1 MTIPWL
7 TALAVLP
14 ALGAV
19 FVLLS
24 GQRLAKQVALAVS
37 VITFALAAIVAVQ
50 FQPGA
55 GMQFAEQV
63 SWIKPLGAYYA
74 LGLDGIG
81 LTLVLLVVI
90 VTPVVIIA
98 SWRDFE
104 LPEDER
110 AELVDAMAASAS
122 AGSRLATT
130 GPRGAPTGSGSVTT
144 ESGDAAEK
152 LPPKFGSSVFFA
164 LVLAVESS
172 ALFLFLATDVFLFYV
187 FFEVI
192 LIPMY
197 FLIGGFGPGP
207 RRTYAAAKFLIFG
220 LLGGF
225 VMLAS
230 VIGLYVQSAKVG
242 EASYLLSTL
251 SQLDYPAG
259 TERWLFLGFMFAFA
273 IKAPLVPLHTWL
285 PDAAEESSPG
295 GATMMVGVMD
305 KIGTFGMIRFCL
317 GLFPEASQWATPAVL
332 ILATIS
338 IIYGAVAAIGSRD
351 IMRFIAFTSI
361 SHFGFIVLG
370 IFAFTSQSLVGSTL
384 YMLNHGLSTAALF
397 VAAGYLIKRRG
408 SRDINA
414 YGGVQKVA
422 PVLAGL
428 LLFAGLSTLSL
439 PGLSSFVSEF
449 MVLAGTF
456 SRYPAYAVI
465 STLAI
470 VLAALYIL
478 IMYQRTMTG
487 PVTPEVADKVTDL
500 DRRERFAMAPLVLL
514 IVVLGLFPKPM
525 LSVIEPT
532 IKVTMDH
539 VGVTDPPPR
548 VSAEGER

>member
-7 TALAVLP
+7 TILALLP
-14 ALGAV
+14 AVGAV
-19 FVLLS
+19 VLIFT
-24 GQRLAKQVALAVS
+24 GVRAAKQVALVVS
-37 VITFALAAIVAVQ
+37 LITLAIALIVAAQ
-50 FQPGA
+50 FRIGG
-55 GMQFAEQV
+55 GMQRVEQLP
-63 SWIKPLGAYYA
+63 WIRPLGAYYA
-74 LGLDGIG
+74 LGLDGLG

-90 VTPVVIIA
+90 ITPVVIIA

-104 LPEDER
+104 PGPES
-110 AELVDAMAASAS
+110 AE
-122 AGSRLATT
+122 GR
-130 GPRGAPTGSGSVTT
+130 APTG
-144 ESGDAAEK
+144 AAA
-152 LPPKFGSSVFFA
+152 LPPKYDSRVFFA
-164 LVLAVESS
+164 LVLAVQSC
-172 ALFLFLATDVFLFYV
+172 ALYLFLATDVFLFYV

-230 VIGLYVQSAKVG
+230 VIGLYVQSARVG
-242 EASYLLSTL
+242 EPSYLLTTL
-251 SQLDYPAG
+251 SALPLG
-259 TERWLFLGFMFAFA
+259 TGTGRWLFVGFMFAFA

-295 GATMMVGVMD
+295 GAVMMVGVMD

-317 GLFPEASQWATPAVL
+317 GLFPEASQWATPVVLALAV
-332 ILATIS
+332 IS
-338 IIYGAVAAIGSRD
+338 IIYGAILAIGSRNM
-351 IMRFIAFTSI
+351 MRFIAYTSI

-370 IFAFTSQSLVGSTL
+370 IFAFTTQSMVGSTL

-397 VAAGYLIKRRG
+397 VVAGYLIRRRG
-408 SRDINA
+408 SRDIHA
-414 YGGVQKVA
+414 YGAVERTA

-456 SRYPAYAVI
+456 TRHPVHATV

-487 PVTPEVADKVTDL
+487 AVQPERPVRVRDVSS
-500 DRRERFAMAPLVLL
+500 RERLAMAPLVLL
-514 IVVLGLFPKPM
+514 IVVLGVFPKPM
-525 LSVIEPT
+525 LAVIEPA
-532 IKVTMDH
+532 VSVLMQH
-539 VGVTDPPPR
+539 VGVTDPQPR
-548 VSAEGER
+548 VTAEGGR

>member
-1 MTIPWL
+1 MTFPIL
-7 TALAVLP
+7 TVLAVLP
-14 ALGAV
+14 ALGA
-19 FVLLS
+19 FALIFIR
-24 GQRLAKQVALAVS
+24 GALAKQVALAVS
-37 VITFALAAIVAVQ
+37 LLVLLIALILAARFKV
-50 FQPGA
+50 GG
-55 GMQFAEQV
+55 GMQFTEQAR
-63 SWIKPLGAYYA
+63 WIKPLGAYYA

-81 LTLVLLVVI
+81 LTLVLLVSI
-90 VTPVVIIA
+90 VTPVVIVA
-98 SWRDFE
+98 SWRDF
-104 LPEDER
+104 DR
-110 AELVDAMAASAS
+110 KSRKTSSGTNAAPGSA
-122 AGSRLATT
+122 ADLA
-130 GPRGAPTGSGSVTT
+130 PKYGAH
-144 ESGDAAEK
+144 
-152 LPPKFGSSVFFA
+152 VFFA
-164 LVLAVESS
+164 LVLAVETC

-192 LIPMY
+192 LVPMY

-230 VIGLYVQSAKVG
+230 VVGLYALSASAG

-251 SQLDYPAG
+251 SQLKISPDTG
-259 TERWLFLGFMFAFA
+259 RWLFIGFMFAFA

-295 GATMMVGVMD
+295 GAVMMVGVMD

-317 GLFPEASQWATPAVL
+317 GLFPEASRWATPVVLVLAVV
-332 ILATIS
+332 S
-338 IIYGAVAAIGSRD
+338 IIYGAVLAIGSKD
-351 IMRFIAFTSI
+351 LMRFIAYTSI

-397 VAAGYLIKRRG
+397 VAAGYMIKRRG
-408 SRDINA
+408 SRSIED
-414 YGGVQKVA
+414 YGGVDRVA

-456 SRYPAYAVI
+456 SRHPAYAVI

-478 IMYQRTMTG
+478 IAYQRTMTG
-487 PVTPEVADKVTDL
+487 PVQPAVEGMTDL
-500 DRRERFAMAPLVLL
+500 SRRERLAMAPLVFL
-514 IVVLGLFPKPM
+514 IVLLGLFPKPL
-525 LSVIEPT
+525 LSIIEPD
-532 IKVTMDH
+532 VRSAMQH
-539 VGVTDPPPR
+539 VGVSDPQPR
-548 VSAEGER
+548 VAAEGGRR

>member
-7 TALAVLP
+7 TILALLP
-14 ALGAV
+14 VVGAV
-19 FVLLS
+19 ALIFTGVKA
-24 GQRLAKQVALAVS
+24 AKQVALAVS
-37 VITFALAAIVAVQ
+37 LITLAFALYMATTQYTI
-50 FQPGA
+50 GG
-55 GMQFAEQV
+55 GMQLVEQAP
-63 SWIKPLGAYYA
+63 WIKPLGVYYA
-74 LGLDGIG
+74 LGLDGVG

-90 VTPVVIIA
+90 ITPVVIIA

-104 LPEDER
+104 PVDRGPEQVEESR
-110 AELVDAMAASAS
+110 STGAETLAPKYD
-122 AGSRLATT
+122 SR
-130 GPRGAPTGSGSVTT
+130 
-144 ESGDAAEK
+144 
-152 LPPKFGSSVFFA
+152 VFFA
-164 LVLAVESS
+164 LVLAVQSC
-172 ALFLFLATDVFLFYV
+172 ALYLFLATDVFLFYV

-230 VIGLYVQSAKVG
+230 IIGLYVQSDRAG
-242 EASYLLSTL
+242 EPSYLLSTL
-251 SQLDYPAG
+251 SQLDFG
-259 TERWLFLGFMFAFA
+259 TATGRWLFIGFMFAFA

-285 PDAAEESSPG
+285 PDAAEESTAG

-317 GLFPEASQWATPAVL
+317 GLFPEASQWATPVVL
-332 ILATIS
+332 VLATIS
-338 IIYGAVAAIGSRD
+338 ILYGAILAIGSRD
-351 IMRFIAFTSI
+351 IMRFIAYTSI

-370 IFAFTSQSLVGSTL
+370 IFAFTSQSLTGSSL
-384 YMLNHGLSTAALF
+384 YMLNHGLATAALF
-397 VAAGYLIKRRG
+397 VMAGYLIKRRG
-408 SRDINA
+408 SRDMNA
-414 YGGVQKVA
+414 YRGVDQVA

-428 LLFAGLSTLSL
+428 LLFAGLNTLSL
-439 PGLSSFVSEF
+439 PGLGSFVSEF

-456 SRYPAYAVI
+456 GRHPAYAVV

-487 PVTPEVADKVTDL
+487 PASEEVKEKVTEL
-500 DRRERFAMAPLVLL
+500 NGRERLAMAPLVLL
-514 IVVLGLFPKPM
+514 ILLLGVFPKPM
-525 LSVIEPT
+525 LSIIEPST
-532 IKVTMDH
+532 QATMQH
-539 VGVTDPPPR
+539 VGVTDPEPR
-548 VSAEGER
+548 VSAEGGR

>member
-1 MTIPWL
+1 MNIPWL
-7 TALAVLP
+7 TILALLP
-14 ALGAV
+14 AVGAV
-19 FVLLS
+19 VLIFS
-24 GQRLAKQVALAVS
+24 GVKAAKQVALTVS
-37 VITFALAAIVAVQ
+37 LVTLAFALYIASQ
-50 FQPGA
+50 FKIGG
-55 GMQFAEQV
+55 GMQLGEQAP
-63 SWIKPLGAYYA
+63 WIKPLGVYYA
-74 LGLDGIG
+74 LGLDGVG

-90 VTPVVIIA
+90 ITPVVIIA

-104 LPEDER
+104 PT
-110 AELVDAMAASAS
+110 AESVTGSAAATDTVATS
-122 AGSRLATT
+122 AGTLAPKYDSRM
-130 GPRGAPTGSGSVTT
+130 
-144 ESGDAAEK
+144 
-152 LPPKFGSSVFFA
+152 FFA
-164 LVLAVESS
+164 LVLAVQSC
-172 ALFLFLATDVFLFYV
+172 ALYLFLATDVFLFYV

-230 VIGLYVQSAKVG
+230 IIGLYVQSAKAG
-242 EASYLLSTL
+242 EPSYLLSTL
-251 SQLDYPAG
+251 SELDFG
-259 TERWLFLGFMFAFA
+259 TATGRWLFIGFMFAFA

-285 PDAAEESSPG
+285 PDAAEESTAG

-317 GLFPEASQWATPAVL
+317 GLFPEASQWATPVVL
-332 ILATIS
+332 VLATIS
-338 IIYGAVAAIGSRD
+338 ILYGAILAIGSRD
-351 IMRFIAFTSI
+351 IMRFIAYTSI

-370 IFAFTSQSLVGSTL
+370 IFAFTSQSLTGSTL
-384 YMLNHGLSTAALF
+384 YMLNHGMSTAALF
-397 VAAGYLIKRRG
+397 VIAGFLIKRRG

-414 YGGVQKVA
+414 YGGVDRVA

-456 SRYPAYAVI
+456 GRHPAYAVI

-487 PVTPEVADKVTDL
+487 PIPDEV
-500 DRRERFAMAPLVLL
+500 RERVSELNGRERLAMAPLVVLILL
-514 IVVLGLFPKPM
+514 LGAFPKPM
-525 LSVIEPT
+525 LSIIEPAT
-532 IKVTMDH
+532 QATMQH
-539 VGVTDPPPR
+539 VGVTDPEPR
-548 VSAEGER
+548 VSAEGGR

>member
-7 TALAVLP
+7 TILALLP
-14 ALGAV
+14 AFGAV
-19 FVLLS
+19 VLIFS
-24 GQRLAKQVALAVS
+24 SVKAAKQVALAVS
-37 VITFALAAIVAVQ
+37 LITFAFALVIATQ
-50 FQPGA
+50 FKIGG
-55 GMQFAEQV
+55 GMQLVEQAL
-63 SWIKPLGAYYA
+63 WIKPLGAYYA
-74 LGLDGIG
+74 LGLDGVG

-90 VTPVVIIA
+90 ITPVVIIA

-104 LPEDER
+104 T
-110 AELVDAMAASAS
+110 
-122 AGSRLATT
+122 AGSIEGLPAADTAATRAGTLA
-130 GPRGAPTGSGSVTT
+130 
-144 ESGDAAEK
+144 
-152 LPPKFGSSVFFA
+152 PKYDSRVFFA
-164 LVLAVESS
+164 LVLAVQSC
-172 ALFLFLATDVFLFYV
+172 ALYLFLATDVFLFYV
-187 FFEVI
+187 SFEVI

-230 VIGLYVQSAKVG
+230 IIGLYVQSARAG
-242 EASYLLSTL
+242 EPSYLLSTL
-251 SQLDYPAG
+251 SQLDYATATG
-259 TERWLFLGFMFAFA
+259 RWLFIGFMFAFA

-285 PDAAEESSPG
+285 PDAAEESTAG

-305 KIGTFGMIRFCL
+305 KIGTFGMIRYCL
-317 GLFPEASQWATPAVL
+317 GLFPEASQWATPVVL

-338 IIYGAVAAIGSRD
+338 ILYGAILAIGSRD
-351 IMRFIAFTSI
+351 IMRFIAYTSI

-370 IFAFTSQSLVGSTL
+370 IFAFTSQSLTGSTL
-384 YMLNHGLSTAALF
+384 YMLNHGMSTAALF
-397 VAAGYLIKRRG
+397 VIAGFLIKRRG
-408 SRDINA
+408 SRDISA
-414 YGGVQKVA
+414 YGGVDRVA

-456 SRYPAYAVI
+456 GRHPAYAVI

-487 PVTPEVADKVTDL
+487 PIPDDV
-500 DRRERFAMAPLVLL
+500 RERVTELNGRERLAMAPLVLL
-514 IVVLGLFPKPM
+514 ILLLGVFPKPL
-525 LSVIEPT
+525 LSIIEPST
-532 IKVTMDH
+532 QATMQH
-539 VGVTDPPPR
+539 VGVTDPEPR
-548 VSAEGER
+548 VGAEGGR

>member
-7 TALAVLP
+7 TILALLP
-14 ALGAV
+14 VVGAV
-19 FVLLS
+19 ALIFAGVKA
-24 GQRLAKQVALAVS
+24 AKQVALAVS
-37 VITFALAAIVAVQ
+37 LITLAFALYIATTQ
-50 FQPGA
+50 FTIGG
-55 GMQFAEQV
+55 GMQLVEQAP
-63 SWIKPLGAYYA
+63 WIKPLGVYYA
-74 LGLDGIG
+74 LGLDGVG

-90 VTPVVIIA
+90 ITPVVIIA

-104 LPEDER
+104 PVDGPKQVEESR
-110 AELVDAMAASAS
+110 STGAETLAPKYD
-122 AGSRLATT
+122 SR
-130 GPRGAPTGSGSVTT
+130 
-144 ESGDAAEK
+144 
-152 LPPKFGSSVFFA
+152 VFFA
-164 LVLAVESS
+164 LVLAVQSC
-172 ALFLFLATDVFLFYV
+172 ALYLFLATDVFLFYV

-230 VIGLYVQSAKVG
+230 IIGLYVQSDRAG
-242 EASYLLSTL
+242 EPSYLLSTL
-251 SQLDYPAG
+251 SQLNFG
-259 TERWLFLGFMFAFA
+259 TATGRWLFIGFMFAFA

-285 PDAAEESSPG
+285 PDAAEESTAG

-317 GLFPEASQWATPAVL
+317 GLFPEASQWATPVVL
-332 ILATIS
+332 VLATIS
-338 IIYGAVAAIGSRD
+338 ILYGAILAIGSRD
-351 IMRFIAFTSI
+351 IMRFIAYTSI

-370 IFAFTSQSLVGSTL
+370 IFAFTSQSLTGSSL
-384 YMLNHGLSTAALF
+384 YMLNHGLATAALF
-397 VAAGYLIKRRG
+397 VMAGYLIKRRG
-408 SRDINA
+408 SRDMNA
-414 YGGVQKVA
+414 YRGVDQVA

-428 LLFAGLSTLSL
+428 LLFAGLNTLSL
-439 PGLSSFVSEF
+439 PGLGSFVSEF

-456 SRYPAYAVI
+456 GRHPAYAVV

-487 PVTPEVADKVTDL
+487 PASEEVKEKITEL
-500 DRRERFAMAPLVLL
+500 NGRERLAMAPLVLL
-514 IVVLGLFPKPM
+514 ILLLGVFPKPM
-525 LSVIEPT
+525 LSIIEPST
-532 IKVTMDH
+532 QATMQH
-539 VGVTDPPPR
+539 VGVTDPEPR
-548 VSAEGER
+548 VSAEGGR

>member
-1 MTIPWL
+1 
-7 TALAVLP
+7 LAVLP
-14 ALGAV
+14 AIGGALILVLG
-19 FVLLS
+19 S
-24 GQRLAKQVALAVS
+24 RLAKQVALAASLVTLL
-37 VITFALAAIVAVQ
+37 VALLVALGFSPGEGLQFGEQAA
-50 FQPGA
+50 
-55 GMQFAEQV
+55 
-63 SWIKPLGAYYA
+63 WIRPLGAYYA

-98 SWRDFE
+98 SWRDF
-104 LPEDER
+104 DR
-110 AELVDAMAASAS
+110 QV
-122 AGSRLATT
+122 R
-130 GPRGAPTGSGSVTT
+130 RT
-144 ESGDAAEK
+144 EE
-152 LPPKFGSSVFFA
+152 LPPKYGPRVFFA
-164 LVLAVESS
+164 LVLAVESC

-192 LIPMY
+192 LVPMY

-230 VIGLYVQSAKVG
+230 VIGLYVQSAAAG
-242 EASYLLSTL
+242 EPSYLLSTL
-251 SQLDYPAG
+251 SALDYGTG
-259 TERWLFLGFMFAFA
+259 TERWLFVGFMFAFA

-285 PDAAEESSPG
+285 PDAAEQSTPG

-317 GLFPEASQWATPAVL
+317 GLFPEASQWATPVVITLAV
-332 ILATIS
+332 IS
-338 IIYGAVAAIGSRD
+338 ILYGAILAIGSRD
-351 IMRFIAFTSI
+351 LMRFIAYTSI

-370 IFAFTSQSLVGSTL
+370 IFVFTSQSLVGSTL

-397 VAAGYLIKRRG
+397 VAAGYLIRRG
-408 SRDINA
+408 RSRDMNA
-414 YGGVQKVA
+414 YSGVQKVA

-428 LLFAGLSTLSL
+428 MLFAGLSTLSL

-456 SRYPAYAVI
+456 TRYPAYAAV

-487 PVTPEVADKVTDL
+487 PLLPELADTMTDV

-514 IVVLGLFPKPM
+514 ILLLGLFPKPM
-525 LSVIEPT
+525 LDVIEPT
-532 IKVTMDH
+532 IAASMADI
-539 VGVTDPPPR
+539 GVSDPAPR
-548 VSAEGER
+548 VSAEGGR

>member
-1 MTIPWL
+1 MNFPVL
-7 TALAVLP
+7 TLLALLP
-14 ALGAV
+14 AVGAV
-19 FVLLS
+19 AVVLA
-24 GQRLAKQVALAVS
+24 GAKLAKQVALV
-37 VITFALAAIVAVQ
+37 VAVATAVVAAVVALR
-50 FQPGA
+50 FSPG
-55 GMQFAEQV
+55 GGQQFAEQV
-63 SWIKPLGAYYA
+63 SWIRPLGAYYA

-90 VTPVVIIA
+90 VTPVVIVA
-98 SWRDFE
+98 SWRDF
-104 LPEDER
+104 DKVDMR
-110 AELVDAMAASAS
+110 AEPVEAAPS
-122 AGSRLATT
+122 AGSGQRLRQAQGTL
-130 GPRGAPTGSGSVTT
+130 RQAQDGA
-144 ESGDAAEK
+144 
-152 LPPKFGSSVFFA
+152 LPPKYDSRVFFA
-164 LVLAVESS
+164 LVLAVETC
-172 ALFLFLATDVFLFYV
+172 ALYLFLATDVFLFYV

-230 VIGLYVQSAKVG
+230 VIGLYVQSAGAG
-242 EASYLLSTL
+242 EPSYLLSTL
-251 SQLDYPAG
+251 SGLEFGTG

-317 GLFPEASQWATPAVL
+317 GLFPEASLWATPVVIVLAV
-332 ILATIS
+332 IS
-338 IIYGAVAAIGSRD
+338 ILYGAILAIGSRD
-351 IMRFIAFTSI
+351 IMRFVAYTSI

-370 IFAFTSQSLVGSTL
+370 IFAFTTQSLVGSTL

-397 VAAGYLIKRRG
+397 LAAGYLIKRGR
-408 SRDINA
+408 SRSITD
-414 YGGVQKVA
+414 YSGVQKAA

-428 LLFAGLSTLSL
+428 MLFAGLSTLSL

-456 SRYPAYAVI
+456 SRFPVYAVV

-487 PVTPEVADKVTDL
+487 PLAPSMQQIRDVTP
-500 DRRERFAMAPLVLL
+500 RERVAMAPLVLL
-514 IVVLGLFPKPM
+514 ILVLGVFPKPM
-525 LSVIEPT
+525 LDVIEPT
-532 IKVTMDH
+532 IVASMADI
-539 VGVTDPPPR
+539 GVTDPPPR
-548 VSAEGER
+548 VTAEGGR

>member
-1 MTIPWL
+1 MNLPWL
-7 TALAVLP
+7 TLLAVLP
-14 ALGAV
+14 ALGGLVVALV
-19 FVLLS
+19 GS
-24 GQRLAKQVALAVS
+24 RAAKQVALAVS
-37 VITFALAAIVAVQ
+37 LLTLVVALVVAAGYTPRGGLQ
-50 FQPGA
+50 Y
-55 GMQFAEQV
+55 AEQV
-63 SWIKPLGAYYA
+63 PWIKPLGAYYA

-90 VTPVVIIA
+90 VTPVVILA
-98 SWRDFE
+98 SWRDF
-104 LPEDER
+104 
-110 AELVDAMAASAS
+110 DAPAPQVSGASA
-122 AGSRLATT
+122 T
-130 GPRGAPTGSGSVTT
+130 
-144 ESGDAAEK
+144 
-152 LPPKFGSSVFFA
+152 LPPRYDSRVYFA
-164 LVLAVESS
+164 LVLAVETC

-197 FLIGGFGPGP
+197 FLIGGFGPTAK
-207 RRTYAAAKFLIFG
+207 RSAAAAKFLIFG

-230 VIGLYVQSAKVG
+230 VIGLYVLSAADG
-242 EASYLLSTL
+242 SPSYLLSDLT
-251 SQLDYPAG
+251 QLDIATG
-259 TERWLFLGFMFAFA
+259 TGRWLFLGFMFAFA

-317 GLFPEASQWATPAVL
+317 GLFPEASQWATPVVL
-332 ILATIS
+332 VLATVS
-338 IIYGAVAAIGSRD
+338 ILYGAVLAIGSRD
-351 IMRFIAFTSI
+351 LMRFVAYTSI

-370 IFAFTSQSLVGSTL
+370 IFALTTQSLAGSTL

-397 VAAGYLIKRRG
+397 IAVGYLVRRG
-408 SRDINA
+408 GTRDMHA

-428 LLFAGLSTLSL
+428 MLFAGLSTLSL

-456 SRYPAYAVI
+456 TRYPGFAIV

-487 PVTPEVADKVTDL
+487 PLNPRLEAESVRDL
-500 DRRERFAMAPLVLL
+500 SGRERLAMAPLVLL
-514 IVVLGLFPKPM
+514 ILALGVFPRPM
-525 LSVIEPT
+525 LDAINPAVEA
-532 IKVTMDH
+532 TMNL
-539 VGVTDPPPR
+539 VGVSDPQPR
-548 VSAEGER
+548 VTAEGGR

>member
-1 MTIPWL
+1 MDFPVL
-7 TALAVLP
+7 TLLALLP
-14 ALGAV
+14 AVGAV
-19 FVLLS
+19 AVVLA
-24 GQRLAKQVALAVS
+24 GARLAKHVALVASVATAV
-37 VITFALAAIVAVQ
+37 VAGVVALR
-50 FQPGA
+50 FTPGA
-55 GMQFAEQV
+55 GQQFTEQV
-63 SWIKPLGAYYA
+63 SWIRPLGVYYA

-90 VTPVVIIA
+90 VTPVVIVA
-98 SWRDFE
+98 TWRDFDKI
-104 LPEDER
+104 LPNQLAPKYD
-110 AELVDAMAASAS
+110 
-122 AGSRLATT
+122 SR
-130 GPRGAPTGSGSVTT
+130 
-144 ESGDAAEK
+144 
-152 LPPKFGSSVFFA
+152 VFFA
-164 LVLAVESS
+164 LVLAVETC

-230 VIGLYVQSAKVG
+230 VIGLYVQSAAAG
-242 EASYLLSTL
+242 EPSYLLSTL
-251 SQLDYPAG
+251 SGLDYGTG

-317 GLFPEASQWATPAVL
+317 GLFPEASLWATPVVIVLAV
-332 ILATIS
+332 IS
-338 IIYGAVAAIGSRD
+338 ILYGAILAIGSRD
-351 IMRFIAFTSI
+351 IMRFIAYTSI

-370 IFAFTSQSLVGSTL
+370 IFAFTTQSLVGSTL

-397 VAAGYLIKRRG
+397 IAAGYLIKRGR
-408 SRDINA
+408 SRNIPD
-414 YGGVQKVA
+414 YSGVQKAA

-456 SRYPAYAVI
+456 SRFPAYAVV

-487 PVTPEVADKVTDL
+487 PLGPSVLPDPRRHPAGAGGDGAAGAADPGAWRVPEADAGR
-500 DRRERFAMAPLVLL
+500 DRA
-514 IVVLGLFPKPM
+514 
-525 LSVIEPT
+525 
-532 IKVTMDH
+532 DH
-539 VGVTDPPPR
+539 RGQHGRHRSD
-548 VSAEGER
+548 

>member
-1 MTIPWL
+1 VNFPVL
-7 TALAVLP
+7 TLLALLP
-14 ALGAV
+14 ALGAAA
-19 FVLLS
+19 VLVLGS
-24 GQRLAKQVALAVS
+24 RMARQVALGASLVTLL
-37 VITFALAAIVAVQ
+37 VALLVAAG
-50 FQPGA
+50 FSPG
-55 GMQFAEQV
+55 GGLQLVEQV
-63 SWIKPLGAYYA
+63 VWIRPLGAYYA

-98 SWRDFE
+98 SWRDF
-104 LPEDER
+104 DRR
-110 AELVDAMAASAS
+110 AARMH
-122 AGSRLATT
+122 
-130 GPRGAPTGSGSVTT
+130 GADS
-144 ESGDAAEK
+144 
-152 LPPKFGSSVFFA
+152 LPPKYGPRVFFG
-164 LVLAVESS
+164 LVLAVESC

-192 LIPMY
+192 LVPMY

-230 VIGLYVQSAKVG
+230 VIGLYVQSAAAG
-242 EASYLLSTL
+242 EPSYLLTTL
-251 SQLDYPAG
+251 SRLELGTG

-285 PDAAEESSPG
+285 PDAAEQSSPG

-317 GLFPEASQWATPAVL
+317 GLFPEASQWATPVVIALAV
-332 ILATIS
+332 IS
-338 IIYGAVAAIGSRD
+338 ILYGAILAIGSRD
-351 IMRFIAFTSI
+351 LMRFIAYTSI

-370 IFAFTSQSLVGSTL
+370 IFVFTSQSLVGSTL

-397 VAAGYLIKRRG
+397 VTAGYLIRRG
-408 SRDINA
+408 RSRDINA
-414 YGGVQKVA
+414 YSGVDKVA

-428 LLFAGLSTLSL
+428 MLFAGLSTLSL

-456 SRYPAYAVI
+456 SRYPAHAAV

-487 PVTPEVADKVTDL
+487 PLLPELADTMTDV

-514 IVVLGLFPKPM
+514 ILLLGVFPKPM
-525 LSVIEPT
+525 LDVIEPT
-532 IKVTMDH
+532 IAASMAQI
-539 VGVTDPPPR
+539 GVSDPAPR
-548 VSAEGER
+548 VSAEGGR

>member
-1 MTIPWL
+1 MNLPWL
-7 TALAVLP
+7 TILALLP
-14 ALGAV
+14 AIGAV
-19 FVLLS
+19 VVVIA
-24 GQRLAKQVALAVS
+24 GPRLARE
-37 VITFALAAIVAVQ
+37 IALAASLLTTLVATLVALR
-50 FQPGA
+50 FSPSG
-55 GMQFAEQV
+55 GMQLVEQV
-63 SWIKPLGAYYA
+63 PWIRPLGAYYA

-81 LTLVLLVVI
+81 LTLVILVVI
-90 VTPVVIIA
+90 VTPVVILA
-98 SWRDFE
+98 SWRDFDDDLRPE
-104 LPEDER
+104 PVEGAGLSPSKGPTQGALRQAQGALP
-110 AELVDAMAASAS
+110 AKYDA
-122 AGSRLATT
+122 R
-130 GPRGAPTGSGSVTT
+130 
-144 ESGDAAEK
+144 
-152 LPPKFGSSVFFA
+152 VFFA
-164 LVLAVESS
+164 LILAVESC
-172 ALFLFLATDVFLFYV
+172 ALYLFLATDVFLFYV

-230 VIGLYVQSAKVG
+230 VVGLYVLSADAG

-251 SQLDYPAG
+251 SELEIGTA
-259 TERWLFLGFMFAFA
+259 TERWLFVGFMFAFA

-317 GLFPEASQWATPAVL
+317 ELFPEASLWATPVVIVLAVISIL
-332 ILATIS
+332 YGAILA
-338 IIYGAVAAIGSRD
+338 IGTRD
-351 IMRFIAFTSI
+351 LMRFIAYTSI

-370 IFAFTSQSLVGSTL
+370 IFVFTSQSLVGSTL

-397 VAAGYLIKRRG
+397 VMAGYLIKRRG

-414 YGGVQKVA
+414 YGGVQTVA

-456 SRYPAYAVI
+456 SRYPAYAAV
-465 STLAI
+465 STLAV

-487 PVTPEVADKVTDL
+487 PVTPDVRETITSDL
-500 DRRERFAMAPLVLL
+500 DGRERLAMVPLVFL
-514 IVVLGLFPKPM
+514 IVLLGLFPKPM
-525 LSVIEPT
+525 LDVIEPT
-532 IKVTMDH
+532 IQTSMTEI
-539 VGVTDPPPR
+539 GVSDPEPR
-548 VSAEGER
+548 VTAEGGR

>member
-7 TALAVLP
+7 TILALLPAAGAVLLIFTGTK
-14 ALGAV
+14 A
-19 FVLLS
+19 
-24 GQRLAKQVALAVS
+24 AKQVALLAS
-37 VITFALAAIVAVQ
+37 LITFVFALIIATRFKI
-50 FQPGA
+50 GG
-55 GMQFAEQV
+55 GMQMVEQV
-63 SWIKPLGAYYA
+63 PWIKPLGAYYA
-74 LGLDGIG
+74 LGLDGLG

-90 VTPVVIIA
+90 ITPVVIIA

-104 LPEDER
+104 P
-110 AELVDAMAASAS
+110 S
-122 AGSRLATT
+122 
-130 GPRGAPTGSGSVTT
+130 GSGPESVGGPGAT
-144 ESGDAAEK
+144 EAATLSPKYDAR
-152 LPPKFGSSVFFA
+152 VFFA
-164 LVLAVESS
+164 LVLAVQSC
-172 ALFLFLATDVFLFYV
+172 ALYLFLATDVFLFYV

-230 VIGLYVQSAKVG
+230 VIGLYVQSAKAG
-242 EASYLLSTL
+242 EPSYLLSTL
-251 SQLDYPAG
+251 SQLDLATATG
-259 TERWLFLGFMFAFA
+259 RWMFVGFMFAFA

-285 PDAAEESSPG
+285 PDAAEESTAGS
-295 GATMMVGVMD
+295 ATMMVGVMD

-317 GLFPEASQWATPAVL
+317 GLFPEASQWATPVVL
-332 ILATIS
+332 VLATIS
-338 IIYGAVAAIGSRD
+338 ILYGAILAIGSRD
-351 IMRFIAFTSI
+351 IMRFIAYTSI

-370 IFAFTSQSLVGSTL
+370 IFAFTSQSLTGSTL
-384 YMLNHGLSTAALF
+384 YMLNHGMSTAALF
-397 VAAGYLIKRRG
+397 VMAGYLIKRRG
-408 SRDINA
+408 SRDIYDYA
-414 YGGVQKVA
+414 GVDRVA

-487 PVTPEVADKVTDL
+487 PVPDEVQEKVTEING
-500 DRRERFAMAPLVLL
+500 RERLAMAPLVLL
-514 IVVLGLFPKPM
+514 ILLLGVFPKPL
-525 LSVIEPT
+525 LSIIEPST
-532 IKVTMDH
+532 QATMQH
-539 VGVTDPPPR
+539 VGVTDPQPR
-548 VSAEGER
+548 VSAEGGR